1 MKRLSLL
8 AVFLSL
14 AVSVRADSFT
24 TLDGDS
30 YTNCTVKR
38 VEPDGIVIT
47 VLLCCSLSIAGAI
60 FLIDEMAGPL
70 DGTIKISSAPLHL
83 ALDQLGK

>member
-1 MKRLSLL
+1 M
-8 AVFLSL
+8 
-14 AVSVRADSFT
+14 
-24 TLDGDS
+24 
-30 YTNCTVKR
+30 
-38 VEPDGIVIT
+38 T